1 MEIID
6 EKNLVNK
13 RKNVMVLDE
22 KNMVNKGENC
32 GNLR

>member
-1 MEIID
+1 MENID
-6 EKNLVNK
+6 EKNLDNK

-22 KNMVNKGENC
+22 KNMANKGENC

>member
-22 KNMVNKGENC
+22 KNMANKGETC

>member
-22 KNMVNKGENC
+22 KNMANKGENC